1 MEWRNTHADWAL
13 LPRGEFP
20 KRPNI
25 NLRADIE
32 LASSLIKFLL
42 DELAFFFMFPPVFV
56 LTFLVAI
63 PNALAGPALHQS
75 ITFLPASRTHVL
87 GWGGP
92 IFHFRFGI
100 IILPFHRSAKRQRTE
115 LLGSHRCAILFG

>member
-63 PNALAGPALHQS
+63 PNALAGRTLLDGV
-75 ITFLPASRTHVL
+75 TFLSASRAEL
-87 GWGGP
+87 GRGPTFRGGAV
-92 IFHFRFGI
+92 FFR
-100 IILPFHRSAKRQRTE
+100 
-115 LLGSHRCAILFG
+115 RCHGYLALTL